1 MKRLMLLAVAAA
13 AVVAFAVPAA
23 ASAEWTKESEPLTE
37 NEHVTFSGPAN
48 FQIPGTFGWE
58 WEMSL
63 GLTLIAGT
71 TTAEVTSYADSN
83 CKGTLGFAG
92 LSCTGEGRN
101 LPWIAHVKGETIQ
114 ITGYDVLYGF
124 YAGSHE
130 GTVARQVVLTGN
142 IIATPD
148 NREAISSVTL
158 EGEGTT
164 ANGAPATVA
173 GTLNATPP
181 EVFGF

>member
-1 MKRLMLLAVAAA
+1 MKRLMLLTASLVAIA
-13 AVVAFAVPAA
+13 AFAVPAA
-23 ASAEWTKESEPLTE
+23 ASANWTEEGEVISENRELG
-37 NEHVTFSGPAN
+37 FSGPAN

-63 GLTLIAGT
+63 ELRLIAGT

-83 CKGTLGFAG
+83 CKGMLAFAG
-92 LSCTGEGRN
+92 LSCTGEARN

-114 ITGYDVLYGF
+114 ITGYDVLYRF

-130 GTVARQVVLTGN
+130 GPVARQAGLTGN